1 MRTGASFLEPTHLI
15 DAPEIALP
23 SDAETTVPVIPGP
36 SAKREGQQPEMGT
49 TASKTIVARPIT
61 SGLTAEFRGRTA
73 AVQHAGAHRAKVST
87 RLDRPR
93 PCTLWITDPC
103 NDLLGGTAVIA
114 PAAEPL

>member
-61 SGLTAEFRGRTA
+61 SGLTAEFRGRPPA
-73 AVQHAGAHRAKVST
+73 FQHAGAQ
-87 RLDRPR
+87 
-93 PCTLWITDPC
+93 
-103 NDLLGGTAVIA
+103 DLFEHAA
-114 PAAEPL
+114 DSPAAEHFIDRGPLQRFVMRQVAPPD